1 MHQVGFVPHSM
12 IGAAMVAAD
21 VQLPAAVVEVAARS
35 IHLPNVDAEVV
46 PHAVALG

>member
-1 MHQVGFVPHSM
+1 
-12 IGAAMVAAD
+12 MVAAD
-21 VQLPAAVVEVAARS
+21 VQLSAVVVVVEAAVAARP